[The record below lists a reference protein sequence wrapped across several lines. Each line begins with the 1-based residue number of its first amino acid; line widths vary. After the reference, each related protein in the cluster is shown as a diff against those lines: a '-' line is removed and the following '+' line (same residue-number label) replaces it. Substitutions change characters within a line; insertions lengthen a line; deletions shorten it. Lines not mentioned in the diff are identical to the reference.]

1 MVQSNPVN
9 TDAKG
14 AIESVRG
21 VRIKRVE
28 FRENVWAYVPQGQ
41 GKLSVIMGDRIKRVS
56 VKRDPSLIMTSCF
69 SFSSTGGT
77 LRATK
82 QPHALFNSALLGS
95 HG

>member
-1 MVQSNPVN
+1 MVQSNSVN

-21 VRIKRVE
+21 VRIK
-28 FRENVWAYVPQGQ
+28 Q
-41 GKLSVIMGDRIKRVS
+41 VS
-56 VKRDPSLIMTSCF
+56 VKRGPSLIMTSF
-69 SFSSTGGT
+69 SFSSTGRT

-82 QPHALFNSALLGS
+82 QPHALFNSTLLGS